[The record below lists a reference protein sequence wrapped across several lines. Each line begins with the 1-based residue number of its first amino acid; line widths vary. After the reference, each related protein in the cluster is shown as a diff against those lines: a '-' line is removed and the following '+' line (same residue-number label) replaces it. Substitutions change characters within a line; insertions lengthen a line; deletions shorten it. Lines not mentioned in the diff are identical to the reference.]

1 MASPDAKPEGL
12 NKVVTPEET
21 PHELCQNGPEIARP
35 DPSIFGELSAGFPRP
50 ARRFIAEMLYGIQ
63 ARQSVRLTE
72 IGRALQERVSLKK
85 TEYPLCRQLRRP
97 GLWERLTARIDRMAA
112 AHIQDLTLLILD
124 LSDISKKYARKMEY
138 LAGVHDGSEDG
149 VGTGYWLLQVI
160 GAETG
165 KHMVVPL
172 YQRLYSQRSPDHQS
186 ENVEILT
193 AIETIGRASGDRGV
207 WVMDRGGDRDK
218 LLFPLIKDHRKFLI
232 RLNLR
237 RHLIYQGRALEDLE
251 IARGCPMLY
260 LETIIKEE
268 GVQARCL
275 RLEFGVRPVT
285 LPGRPEPLSL
295 VVVRGLGDLP
305 LLLLTNVRLKKT
317 RKSLWWAVQ
326 SYLTRWTI
334 EETFRFIKQS
344 YQLEDIRLLTYVRL
358 QNMMAFVLAAAYF
371 TMVYLNLRTKLRV
384 LSGHVLSAA
393 RRVFGI
399 PDFRFYAL
407 ADGIKAFLFGQRRGL
422 CGCFSGRDPDSDQRL
437 LFSP

>member
-1 MASPDAKPEGL
+1 MHYAK
-12 NKVVTPEET
+12 
-21 PHELCQNGPEIARP
+21 IAFKIR
-35 DPSIFGELSAGFPRP
+35 DQILRFSGELSAGLPKP
-50 ARRFIAEMLYGIQ
+50 CRRFIAEMLYGLQ

-72 IGRALQERVSLKK
+72 IGRALQESISLKK
-85 TEYPLCRQLRRP
+85 TEGRLCRQLRRP
-97 GLWERLTARIDRMAA
+97 GLWERLTVRICRMAA
-112 AHIQDLTLLILD
+112 SRVHDLTLLILD

-138 LAGVHDGSEDG
+138 LAGVHDGSEG
-149 VGTGYWLLQVI
+149 GLGTGYWLLQVI

-165 KHMVVPL
+165 HHSVLPI
-172 YQRLYSQRSPDHQS
+172 YNRLYSQKSPDHQS
-186 ENVEILT
+186 ENIEILT
-193 AIETIGRASGDRGV
+193 AIETVSQATQGKGV

-218 LLFPLIKDHRKFLI
+218 LLFPLIHSKKRFLF
-232 RLNLR
+232 RLCQG

-251 IARGCPMLY
+251 IAQGCPMLY
-260 LETIIKEE
+260 LESIIKEE
-268 GVQARCL
+268 GEKAHCL

-295 VVVRGLGDLP
+295 VVVRGFGEEP
-305 LLLLTNVRLKKT
+305 LMLLTNVPLKKT

-384 LSGHVLSAA
+384 LTGHVLDAA

-407 ADGIKAFLFGQRRGL
+407 ADGIKAHLFGQKRGL
-422 CGCFSGRDPDSDQRL
+422 SGCFSSRDPETGQRW

>member
-1 MASPDAKPEGL
+1 MHYAKTAL
-12 NKVVTPEET
+12 K
-21 PHELCQNGPEIARP
+21 LRDQILRF
-35 DPSIFGELSAGFPRP
+35 SGELSAGFPKP
-50 ARRFIAEMLYGIQ
+50 TRRFISEMLYGIQ

-85 TEYPLCRQLRRP
+85 TGYRLCRQLRRR
-97 GLWERLTARIDRMAA
+97 GLWERLTARICRMAA
-112 AHIQDLTLLILD
+112 ARIQDLTLLILD

-149 VGTGYWLLQVI
+149 VGIGYWLLQVI

-165 KHMVVPL
+165 KHEVLPL
-172 YQRLYSQRSPDHQS
+172 YHRLYSQRSPDYQS
-186 ENVEILT
+186 ENIEILT
-193 AIETIGRASGDRGV
+193 AIETISQASEGRGV

-218 LLFPLIKDHRKFLI
+218 LLFPLIKNNRKFLV
-232 RLNLR
+232 RLNQG
-237 RHLIYQGRALEDLE
+237 RHLISQGRARDDLE

-260 LETIIKEE
+260 LETIIKED
-268 GVQARCL
+268 GGHARCL
-275 RLEFGVRPVT
+275 RLEFGLRPVT
-285 LPGRPEPLSL
+285 LPGRPEALSL
-295 VVVRGLGDLP
+295 VVVRGLGEDP
-305 LLLLTNVRLKKT
+305 LMILTNVPLKKT

-358 QNMMAFVLAAAYF
+358 QNMMAFILAAAYF
-371 TMVYLNLRTKLRV
+371 TMVYLNFRTKLRV
-384 LSGHVLSAA
+384 LSGHLLQAA

-407 ADGIKAFLFGQRRGL
+407 ADGIKAYLFGQKRGL
-422 CGCFSGRDPDSDQRL
+422 SGCFSGRDPESGQRW